1 MNGIIH
7 KVSLSV
13 GLAAPAS
20 TMLGPNTTAQGS
32 ATVAVVVVVIIAA
45 VLATV
50 IGIVMIPLIVYRKR
64 ARRSRTAVLYT
75 KYGKYIL

>member
-1 MNGIIH
+1 MR

-20 TMLGPNTTAQGS
+20 TMLGPSTTAQGS

-50 IGIVMIPLIVYRKR
+50 LGIVMILLIVYRKR
-64 ARRSRTAVLYT
+64 IKRSRTAVLYT
-75 KYGKYIL
+75 KYGKEIS